1 MTGIRVAAESSSR
14 QREEDNMAATWMAR
28 GAVARIVTLCAAP
41 VLAASVA
48 LAQAPGRSADVTFP
62 ANAHALEGLPQVR
75 IDLTKEKV
83 VRRELAPAEAAKSRL
98 TIQILD
104 GRFYWGD
111 RTGVPL
117 TLTKSGSFTYLSSTE
132 PGRYIRIQEINDTL
146 SYIEHVDMAFGSV
159 TYWGELRVVLEQ

>member
-1 MTGIRVAAESSSR
+1 
-14 QREEDNMAATWMAR
+14 MAATWMTR
-28 GAVARIVTLCAAP
+28 DAVARIVTLCAAP

-48 LAQAPGRSADVTFP
+48 LAQAHGRSTDVP
-62 ANAHALEGLPQVR
+62 VPVNAQALEGLPQIR
-75 IDLTKEKV
+75 IDATRDKV
-83 VRRELAPAEAAKSRL
+83 VRRELDRAEAAKSRL
-98 TIQILD
+98 TIQIAN

-117 TLTKSGSFTYLSSTE
+117 TVTKSGSFTYLSSTE

-159 TYWGELRVVLEQ
+159 TYWGELRVVLEK